1 MANQK
6 TFNAKF
12 SSNEYEYLALTN
24 DANVKVPVS
33 WLLVSGVPSMGMDP
47 DIEKAREW
55 LELAVESEDSMEA
68 KALLGRILLLLG
80 DEETALRYLDQVI
93 DNDDQGKDNNNAKSH
108 ALRTL
113 GAYYM
118 YRRHD
123 PVQAFPLLEQSALL
137 ENDEAKFDL
146 ALLRLFGLGGVR
158 GVVRARDSLSHVLTR
173 ISTVSPECQLY
184 HSFISN
190 TNARTQVP
198 KSLRRAMRWLKS
210 ASSKHRMSLFV
221 LTSLRLVGMGNSNQH
236 RLTCD
241 SAVRSMKR
249 LAEENPWTIRGLF
262 EARQRY
268 IDGDTIGSLSL
279 YLQIAYTGVE
289 VAQANAAHILTKPA
303 RGLAS
308 WIAETATMFT
318 SENDD
323 DDDVKNV
330 EEEQQQHGVIIPSS
344 SNARN
349 EIAHDLYTS
358 ANRQGW
364 KGAVPYICD
373 IDSKSPE
380 DFFSCHS
387 RAVDEARDPHSAF
400 RVGT

>member
-1 MANQK
+1 
-6 TFNAKF
+6 
-12 SSNEYEYLALTN
+12 
-24 DANVKVPVS
+24 
-33 WLLVSGVPSMGMDP
+33 
-47 DIEKAREW
+47 
-55 LELAVESEDSMEA
+55 
-68 KALLGRILLLLG
+68 
-80 DEETALRYLDQVI
+80 
-93 DNDDQGKDNNNAKSH
+93 
-108 ALRTL
+108 
-113 GAYYM
+113 
-118 YRRHD
+118 
-123 PVQAFPLLEQSALL
+123 
-137 ENDEAKFDL
+137 
-146 ALLRLFGLGGVR
+146 
-158 GVVRARDSLSHVLTR
+158 
-173 ISTVSPECQLY
+173 
-184 HSFISN
+184 
-190 TNARTQVP
+190 
-198 KSLRRAMRWLKS
+198 
-210 ASSKHRMSLFV
+210 
-221 LTSLRLVGMGNSNQH
+221 
-236 RLTCD
+236 
-241 SAVRSMKR
+241 
-249 LAEENPWTIRGLF
+249 
-262 EARQRY
+262 RY

-318 SENDD
+318 SGNDDDD

-400 RVGT
+400 RVGTYESNTISSISIPQNNTNTTTGTMLAMGIGCKRDRHSAVGLFHKAFQLARARGEISAKVPVSLALILLRATIAFENIFDLRPQEELEEAISRAAKDATARDRKGKTLSVGDRVRSR

>member
-1 MANQK
+1 
-6 TFNAKF
+6 
-12 SSNEYEYLALTN
+12 
-24 DANVKVPVS
+24 
-33 WLLVSGVPSMGMDP
+33 
-47 DIEKAREW
+47 
-55 LELAVESEDSMEA
+55 
-68 KALLGRILLLLG
+68 
-80 DEETALRYLDQVI
+80 
-93 DNDDQGKDNNNAKSH
+93 
-108 ALRTL
+108 
-113 GAYYM
+113 M
-118 YRRHD
+118 YQRHD
-123 PVQAFPLLEQSALL
+123 PAQAFPLLEQSALL

-146 ALLRLFGLGGVR
+146 ALLRLFGLGG
-158 GVVRARDSLSHVLTR
+158 
-173 ISTVSPECQLY
+173 
-184 HSFISN
+184 
-190 TNARTQVP
+190 VP

-318 SENDD
+318 SD
-323 DDDVKNV
+323 DDDVTDV
-330 EEEQQQHGVIIPSS
+330 EEEQQQHEMIIPSS

-364 KGAVPYICD
+364 KGAVRGVRAWLVF
-373 IDSKSPE
+373 E
-380 DFFSCHS
+380 RGVRAWCHFRHELTHYTHSHYYELIRVS
-387 RAVDEARDPHSAF
+387 RKILKQQLSNAHSN
-400 RVGT
+400 VKQ

>member
-1 MANQK
+1 
-6 TFNAKF
+6 
-12 SSNEYEYLALTN
+12 
-24 DANVKVPVS
+24 
-33 WLLVSGVPSMGMDP
+33 
-47 DIEKAREW
+47 
-55 LELAVESEDSMEA
+55 
-68 KALLGRILLLLG
+68 
-80 DEETALRYLDQVI
+80 
-93 DNDDQGKDNNNAKSH
+93 
-108 ALRTL
+108 
-113 GAYYM
+113 
-118 YRRHD
+118 
-123 PVQAFPLLEQSALL
+123 
-137 ENDEAKFDL
+137 
-146 ALLRLFGLGGVR
+146 
-158 GVVRARDSLSHVLTR
+158 
-173 ISTVSPECQLY
+173 
-184 HSFISN
+184 
-190 TNARTQVP
+190 
-198 KSLRRAMRWLKS
+198 MRWLKS

-318 SENDD
+318 SGNDDDD

-400 RVGT
+400 RVGTYESNTISSISIPQNNTNTTTGTTLQCLGSTFERKGRRDLDLVS